1 MDSSACNLICKAVA
15 YCDMA
20 SNRPVMNVLQFKDIL
35 HIELPEKAALE
46 RHNLLSITYL
56 SEDSYSLVAK
66 STSVTSRWVD
76 IPCNLLDS
84 SAGVHSYCITLADP
98 ISSDTYRLYFTYL
111 IQDDNPNTPYI
122 YMNRQE
128 ECSNNG

>member
-1 MDSSACNLICKAVA
+1 MNNSACNLICKAVA

-20 SNRPVMNVLQFKDIL
+20 SNRPVLNVLQFKDFL
-35 HIELPEKAALE
+35 YIELPEKTASE
-46 RHNLLSITYL
+46 HHQLLSITYA
-56 SEDSYSLVAK
+56 SDDSYSLVA
-66 STSVTSRWVD
+66 SPTAVTSRWVD

-98 ISSDTYRLYFTYL
+98 ISADVYRLYFTYL
-111 IQDDNPNTPYI
+111 IQDDNPDTPYI

>member
-1 MDSSACNLICKAVA
+1 
-15 YCDMA
+15 MA

-56 SEDSYSLVAK
+56 SDDSYSLVAK

-98 ISSDTYRLYFTYL
+98 ISSDMYRLYFTYL